1 MSIRSTVKAIIIN
14 DNKVLLN
21 RCFDE
26 NNGYYYSLP
35 GGGQNQYETL
45 HDAIIRECLE
55 ETGYNIVPLRF
66 SGLYE
71 EICDDP
77 KIREIYPEYAHKMY
91 HIFVCKLKDNILI
104 KPTEIDDMQI
114 DSEWINID
122 KLSKIRLMPEFLN
135 NNIVNMINNHNS
147 MFYGSDHI
155 LYCHA

>member
-1 MSIRSTVKAIIIN
+1 
-14 DNKVLLN
+14 
-21 RCFDE
+21 
-26 NNGYYYSLP
+26 
-35 GGGQNQYETL
+35 
-45 HDAIIRECLE
+45 
-55 ETGYNIVPLRF
+55 
-66 SGLYE
+66 
-71 EICDDP
+71 
-77 KIREIYPEYAHKMY
+77 MY

-155 LYCHA
+155 LYGHA

>member
-35 GGGQNQYETL
+35 GGGRNQYETL

-155 LYCHA
+155 LYGHA

>member
-45 HDAIIRECLE
+45 NDAIIRECLE
-55 ETGYNIVPLRF
+55 ETGHNIIPLRF

-77 KIREIYPEYAHKMY
+77 KARKIYPEYAHKMY
-91 HIFVCKLKDNILI
+91 HIFVCKLKDNAFI

-114 DSEWINID
+114 DSEWINIE
-122 KLSKIRLMPEFLN
+122 KLSKIRVMPEFLN
-135 NNIVNMINNHNS
+135 DNIVNIINNDND

-155 LYCHA
+155 LYGHA

>member
-71 EICDDP
+71 AICDDP

-155 LYCHA
+155 LYGHA